1 MSSTF
6 KRYLWATT
14 AAAALTVPGLGA
26 AQEVVAETEAPLSA
40 IEWLEQVPVEEGL
53 GAEGTAL
60 FLETPVVNTGA
71 IPSVE
76 AAPLDQS
83 TGPGFGL
90 FGEAASG
97 FPSTLWQGADLAAV
111 DRALSALPDEALAPV
126 AALRMRLLLAS
137 AAAPRGTVGSEFLSL
152 RVNQLTALGAADEAL
167 ALLEGTD
174 PMSPAIFGAYADL
187 ALVSNTEDVAC
198 RRLALNP
205 ALSDDLAFRTFC
217 LARNRDWNAAALTL
231 QSAEILGEIPG
242 DLGAL
247 LAQFLEPELAD
258 HGPIN
263 FDDIPMTPLVVRL
276 REAVGVPIASTG
288 LPRVFA
294 QGDLRPEMGWK
305 AQIDA
310 AERLVRTGALRPGQ
324 LFAFY
329 TEGTP
334 SASGSVWD
342 RAEAVQKLDAALDG
356 GSPRALERALE
367 AAWNEMAR
375 ASLLEPLAVMVA
387 PRLDPTAELS
397 SVARARLNGLLL
409 LSDRYEDVGDDAG
422 SLALGL
428 AYGDVSAAAP
438 RTALERAL
446 VAGFSGQLE
455 QPSGTLGVAI
465 LQALAQVEA
474 ARQGDLSRLSTGLS
488 TLRAVGLESSARQI
502 ALHLLV
508 LS

>member
-1 MSSTF
+1 M
-6 KRYLWATT
+6 
-14 AAAALTVPGLGA
+14 AALTAPSLSA
-26 AQEVVAETEAPLSA
+26 AQEVAAEPEAPLSA

-60 FLETPVVNTGA
+60 LLETPVVNTGA

-83 TGPGFGL
+83 TGPGIGL

-111 DRALSALPDEALAPV
+111 DRALAALPDEALAPV

-137 AAAPRGTVGSEFLSL
+137 AAAPRGTVGSEFLEM
-152 RVNQLTALGAADEAL
+152 RVGVLTELGAADEAL

-174 PMSPAIFGAYADL
+174 PMSPEVFTAYADL
-187 ALVSNTEDVAC
+187 ALISNTEDVAC

-205 ALSDDLAFRTFC
+205 ALSDDLAFRVFC

-231 QSAEILGEIPG
+231 QSGEILGDIPG

-247 LAQFLEPELAD
+247 LAQFLEPELAEQ
-258 HGPIN
+258 GPPKL
-263 FDDIPMTPLVVRL
+263 DDIPTTPLVVRL
-276 REAVGVPIASTG
+276 REAVGVPLATAG
-288 LPRVFA
+288 LPRVYA

-324 LFAFY
+324 LFALY

-334 SASGSVWD
+334 SASGSVWE

-356 GSPRALERALE
+356 GSARALERALD
-367 AAWNEMAR
+367 AAWNEMAL

-387 PRLDPTAELS
+387 PQLDPSVELS
-397 SVARARLNGLLL
+397 AKARAQLNGLLL
-409 LSDRYEDVGDDAG
+409 LSDRYENAGSDAG
-422 SLALGL
+422 PLALGL
-428 AYGDVSAAAP
+428 AYGDVSGAAP
-438 RTALERAL
+438 STALERAL
-446 VAGFSGQLE
+446 VSGFSGQ
-455 QPSGTLGVAI
+455 PTRPTGTLGVAI

-474 ARQGDLSRLSTGLS
+474 ARQGDLSRLGQGLS